1 MHGRRLKGEL
11 FGRNGA
17 LSTFEGRIDICYTLG
32 LIDER
37 QAKLL
42 HKVRDIRNKF
52 AHKSASPWAPEPC

>member
-1 MHGRRLKGEL
+1 M
-11 FGRNGA
+11 
-17 LSTFEGRIDICYTLG
+17 LG

-42 HKVRDIRNKF
+42 HKVRDIRNKS